1 MSETT
6 SSPSR
11 RRGGAREAMRAARA
25 APLPDNLRPVRPG
38 MEGGRYKPLTDAD
51 VLKIHHAALD
61 ARENIGFADAT
72 PSGIEYMT
80 KAGAVLRSDGRLV
93 FPRALVEDTLAHAG
107 RKFVLYGQDPKHD
120 MEPWGSKVY
129 FGTAGAAVNMVD
141 PVTMN
146 YRESTTKDSTNTIIS
161 ILQVDRKDNTIAE
174 SIDSGLLT
182 GFGVRYRLTKKV
194 QINAE
199 GRFRFGTTMVY
210 GIYKPYY
217 WGISAGLVYQL

>member
-61 ARENIGFADAT
+61 ALENIGFADAT

-107 RKFVLYGQDPKHD
+107 RKARTAR
-120 MEPWGSKVY
+120 PWEG
-129 FGTAGAAVNMVD
+129 GRALPAGAAMGWPTV
-141 PVTMN
+141 
-146 YRESTTKDSTNTIIS
+146 
-161 ILQVDRKDNTIAE
+161 
-174 SIDSGLLT
+174 
-182 GFGVRYRLTKKV
+182 
-194 QINAE
+194 
-199 GRFRFGTTMVY
+199 
-210 GIYKPYY
+210 
-217 WGISAGLVYQL
+217 SASAK